1 VTLGA
6 GSVASSGGSIEAVRR
21 YKGVVLPPR
30 SAAGPLKDMAKAFK
44 NLIAKMPEEAQARVK
59 VRSREI
65 LLEMNLQELRQTFTR
80 LTQEDMAQL
89 LDVTQAYISKAERR
103 DGDMLLSTLYQLVG
117 AMGGT
122 VELRVQLPGQ
132 AEVRL
137 NQFDETAKLA
147 LIRDRASEQ
156 EPKSLPPASR
166 PPASR

>member
-1 VTLGA
+1 
-6 GSVASSGGSIEAVRR
+6 
-21 YKGVVLPPR
+21 
-30 SAAGPLKDMAKAFK
+30 MAKAFRK
-44 NLIAKMPEEAQARVK
+44 LVEKLPEEAQERVK
-59 VRSREI
+59 ARSREM
-65 LLEMNLQELRQTFTR
+65 LLEMNLQELRQAFTR

-132 AEVRL
+132 VEVRL

-147 LIRDRASEQ
+147 FIKERASEQ
-156 EPKSLPPASR
+156 VHESSPPASR
-166 PPASR
+166 